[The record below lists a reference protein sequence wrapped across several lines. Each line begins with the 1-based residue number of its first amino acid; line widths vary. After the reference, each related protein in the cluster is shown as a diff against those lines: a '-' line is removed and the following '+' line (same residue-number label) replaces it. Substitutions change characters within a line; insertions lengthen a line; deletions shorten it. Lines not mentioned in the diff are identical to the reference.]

1 MKPFKQ
7 AIPLEEIEETEAF
20 GGRYYGKQEAKDT
33 QVGMWLAIL
42 VFSLV
47 AAVSAGYY
55 SIENLAKPTHCHE
68 TAASEEAPT
77 KPLNILSPIRER
89 S

>member
-1 MKPFKQ
+1 MKRFKQ

-33 QVGMWLAIL
+33 QVGLWLAIL

-47 AAVSAGYY
+47 ATVSAGYY
-55 SIENLAKPTHCHE
+55 AIENMTKPTHCHQSAAPEE
-68 TAASEEAPT
+68 TPA
-77 KPLNILSPIRER
+77 KPLNILGPIREH